1 MPQLTYIPQVTTVA
15 ANVDPK
21 HAAKLAACQKKLTE
35 AEEAME
41 EADKAKAESVMLL
54 ARIKS
59 FEKDLQDEI
68 DRLQAIVDDE
78 SISNVKR
85 MKAKH
90 EMMDV
95 KNGSRAK
102 RKGIS
107 KRDPDFLNKAKIDQ
121 KAAVRRQ
128 KAAAK
133 LCKQRLNE
141 AAKEF
146 EELNKVKGVGGEVT
160 IWFMGRELEEMKKY
174 CSQAEFKRRKKKL
187 CDE

>member
-1 MPQLTYIPQVTTVA
+1 
-15 ANVDPK
+15 
-21 HAAKLAACQKKLTE
+21 
-35 AEEAME
+35 
-41 EADKAKAESVMLL
+41 MLL

-59 FEKDLQDEI
+59 FENELKDEI
-68 DRLQAIVDDE
+68 ARLQAIVDDE
-78 SISNVKR
+78 SVSNVKR

-133 LCKQRLNE
+133 LCKQRLQE
-141 AAKEF
+141 ATKDF
-146 EELNKVKGVGGEVT
+146 EALNKIKGMGGDGT
-160 IWFMGRELEEMKKY
+160 IWFMGRELEEMKKF
-174 CSQAEFKRRKKKL
+174 CSQAEFKKRKKKL
-187 CDE
+187 KSVTSKMKAVSVE